1 MFALRVLQY
10 SFTLRSFNVSIGLDE
25 ASCPRSRGASPG
37 MKSALSALALGAAP
51 IPGIEMIV
59 QERLLSLWGG
69 WEGLYFYRA
78 YYPILAG

>member
-1 MFALRVLQY
+1 MRPPSPEQWGLARGELRAEC
-10 SFTLRSFNVSIGLDE
+10 T
-25 ASCPRSRGASPG
+25 
-37 MKSALSALALGAAP
+37 LSAAST
-51 IPGIEMIV
+51 PGIEKIV